1 MQVLSDL
8 PLLFKILVSIIILII
23 SIAAIVL
30 LPKVREIENSI
41 IKTVSYTLMGLIIFT
56 WVGVSFN
63 LWEPQGTI
71 AAAIVEPYFP
81 QVFPAFIL
89 AVALTIAVIITYIEK
104 SNYAYMF
111 AGTGFAVLLTDVLTY
126 ITYGRF
132 DLILLGLVLWA
143 SIPVVWV
150 YMWKDR
156 VLEETTFKENIFIS
170 LKAAL
175 LTYPIYMCTAIIS
188 VFGKSGRGIDMGA
201 FGALNEN
208 IINIIG
214 FFIGVLWLYL
224 IFTVIIVT
232 LMFVAHNFLMHLLSM
247 KRVVTKKGIEYIK
260 VVPKVE
266 AAPEAPKA
274 KFDPYANLLQEM
286 QVFGKYMDQVDRL
299 KSAQTI
305 ARFKNE
311 YQTLSAK
318 YSEGSKAESERTIKF
333 IDQEFMK
340 KY

>member
-1 MQVLSDL
+1 M
-8 PLLFKILVSIIILII
+8 
-23 SIAAIVL
+23 L
-30 LPKVREIENSI
+30 LPKIRDIQNSI
-41 IKTVSYTLMGLIIFT
+41 IKTVSYTLMGLIVFT
-56 WVGVSFN
+56 WVGVSFDM
-63 LWEPQGTI
+63 WEKQGTY
-71 AAAIVEPYFP
+71 AEAIVTPYFP

-89 AVALTIAVIITYIEK
+89 AIALMIAVIITYIEK
-104 SNYAYMF
+104 DNYAYMF
-111 AGTGFAVLLTDVLTY
+111 AGTGFAVLMADVLTY

-132 DLILLGLVLWA
+132 DLILLGFVLWA
-143 SIPVVWV
+143 IIPVVWV
-150 YMWKDR
+150 YIWKDH
-156 VLEETTFKENIFIS
+156 VLEETSFKDNIFIS

-175 LTYPIYMCTAIIS
+175 LTYPIYVATAIIA

-201 FGALNEN
+201 FGAFNEN
-208 IINIIG
+208 IVNVIG

-224 IFTVIIVT
+224 LFTVIIVT

-266 AAPEAPKA
+266 AAPVAPKA
-274 KFDPYANLLQEM
+274 KLDPYASLLNEM

-299 KSAQTI
+299 KAAQTI

-318 YSEGSKAESERTIKF
+318 YNEGSKAESERTIKF

>member
-1 MQVLSDL
+1 MQVLSNL
-8 PLLFKILVSIIILII
+8 PLLFRILVSIVIFII

-30 LPKVREIENSI
+30 IPKVREIENSI
-41 IKTVSYTLMGLIIFT
+41 IKTVSYTLMGIIIFT
-56 WVGVSFN
+56 WVGVSYN
-63 LWEPQGTI
+63 LWEPEGTF

-104 SNYAYMF
+104 ANYAYMF
-111 AGTGFAVLLTDVLTY
+111 AGTGFAVLLCDVLTY

-143 SIPVVWV
+143 IIPVVWV
-150 YMWKDR
+150 YIWKDH
-156 VLEETTFKENIFIS
+156 VVEETSFKDNIFIS

-175 LTYPIYMCTAIIS
+175 LTYPIYICTAIIS
-188 VFGKSGRGIDMGA
+188 VFGKSGRGIDMSA
-201 FGALNEN
+201 FSGLTDNLVN
-208 IINIIG
+208 VIG
-214 FFIGVLWLYL
+214 FFLGVLWLYL
-224 IFTVIIVT
+224 LFTVIIVT

-247 KRVVTKKGIEYIK
+247 KRVVSRKGIEYVKI
-260 VVPKVE
+260 VPKVE
-266 AAPEAPKA
+266 AAPEAAKP
-274 KFDPYANLLQEM
+274 KFDPYGSLLQEM
-286 QVFGKYMDQVDRL
+286 LVFGKYMDQVDRL
-299 KSAQTI
+299 KAAQTI
-305 ARFKNE
+305 ARFKSE

-318 YSEGSKAESERTIKF
+318 YNEGSKAESERTIKF